1 MLKQTNDPCPGLTVR
16 FPIPYTFL
24 TGFAVLPQRPGQLPV
39 QISRADQISFIQF
52 LITPISEPQCLHF
65 IMKSGFRF
73 FVGATNC
80 AFVFIDASKSLCPHL
95 GHRMERLFFSSP
107 LVCTSFFFCISYT
120 LLSWLQSGIQV
131 WEYMDRLDFFY
142 FTSSVSQGAIGLDIT
157 LAFK

>member
-1 MLKQTNDPCPGLTVR
+1 MSRFSCP
-16 FPIPYTFL
+16 FPIPTYIPCGSCRIAAAPRSAHGPNIRSGSDFL
-24 TGFAVLPQRPGQLPV
+24 YSV
-39 QISRADQISFIQF
+39 

-73 FVGATNC
+73 FVGVTNC
-80 AFVFIDASKSLCPHL
+80 AFVFMDASKSLCPHL

-107 LVCTSFFFCISYT
+107 LACTSFFFCISYT
-120 LLSWLQSGIQV
+120 LLSWLLFDIQV
-131 WEYMDRLDFFY
+131 WEYMDHLDCFY